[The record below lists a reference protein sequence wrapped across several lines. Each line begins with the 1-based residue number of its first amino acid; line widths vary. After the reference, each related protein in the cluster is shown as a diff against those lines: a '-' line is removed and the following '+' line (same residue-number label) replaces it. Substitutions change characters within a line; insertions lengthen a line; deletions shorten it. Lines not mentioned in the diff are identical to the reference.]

1 MYLTR
6 RNRGCSTLTH
16 STHVWKSTGR
26 RSIARHVWSRFHW
39 HSLLILRAPQPLRVP
54 LTFAICARTF
64 RNAVRES
71 PRHLCRALA
80 ICIISIG
87 LITCVSCAY
96 WITLGCA
103 GNTATLRHFSECFSW
118 FASPRGRYSPQ
129 IGGGHAEA
137 VHHSFIGAPLLEW
150 PSRQGRSGER
160 GVATSSRCAP
170 FSFDPSF
177 PIAKTDGSSW
187 RAGQKSASR
196 RRIASR
202 GSSQLDDHG
211 FSQGGICYGIHDR

>member
-1 MYLTR
+1 MQFAHRLSVTR
-6 RNRGCSTLTH
+6 CAKVQDTYAVH
-16 STHVWKSTGR
+16 
-26 RSIARHVWSRFHW
+26 
-39 HSLLILRAPQPLRVP
+39 LLV
-54 LTFAICARTF
+54 
-64 RNAVRES
+64 S
-71 PRHLCRALA
+71 
-80 ICIISIG
+80 IISIG

-103 GNTATLRHFSECFSW
+103 GNTATLRHFSECFSR

-137 VHHSFIGAPLLEW
+137 VHHSFIGAPLLDW

-187 RAGQKSASR
+187 RARQKSAAAKHRELSN
-196 RRIASR
+196 
-202 GSSQLDDHG
+202 LDNT
-211 FSQGGICYGIHDR
+211 SK